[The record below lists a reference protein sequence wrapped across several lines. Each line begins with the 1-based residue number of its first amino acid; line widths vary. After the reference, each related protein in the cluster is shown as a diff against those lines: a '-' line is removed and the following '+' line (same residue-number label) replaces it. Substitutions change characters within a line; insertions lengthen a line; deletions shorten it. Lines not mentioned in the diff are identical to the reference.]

1 MRSFALLSRLS
12 PMEHNAV
19 QIKIKPQVYIFFV
32 LLLLLIPLNWLIG
45 WSIAVIVHELCHI
58 CAVYFMGGRI
68 DGISVGVNGICIN
81 SAPLSDGKRLFA
93 ILCGPI
99 GGLLPTLLSSR
110 FPRLAICCWVLSV
123 YNLLPFLPL
132 DGGRA
137 LKILIK
143 NERYFIFLERFFL
156 GVLTA
161 LALYGTFFLDLGIL
175 PLLAVGL
182 FWLRNRKFPCK

>member
-1 MRSFALLSRLS
+1 
-12 PMEHNAV
+12 MEHNPI
-19 QIKIKPQVYIFFV
+19 QLKIKPQAYIFFV
-32 LLLLLIPLNWLIG
+32 LLLLLVPLKWLTGWLIA
-45 WSIAVIVHELCHI
+45 IIVHELCHV

-68 DGISVGVNGICIN
+68 EEVSVGANGICMN
-81 SAPLSDGKRLFA
+81 STPLTDGKRLFA

-99 GGLLPTLLSSR
+99 GGLLPTLLGSH
-110 FPRLAICCWVLSV
+110 FPRLALCCWALSV

-143 NERYFIFLERFFL
+143 NERHFMILERFFL
-156 GVLTA
+156 GALTA

-175 PLLAVGL
+175 PLLIVGL
-182 FWLRNRKFPCK
+182 FWLRNVKFPCK